1 MKLSVAL
8 AFGAT
13 ILVTTVARAETA
25 WVGNSFAVR
34 APSYCG
40 NTIGK
45 GDTSRVI
52 YRPASTTLGNGTDS
66 HLAILSQRAA
76 FAARV
81 TGGVVKTGVTYTPLW
96 IGSQLNTDKDNTAWT
111 STISSWTMTPATLTA
126 TTDSAEVTFTI
137 VKYYGKSG
145 CDVTFHASLERAP

>member
-1 MKLSVAL
+1 MKLTVAL

-25 WVGNSFAVR
+25 WVGNSFAMT

-40 NTIGK
+40 STVGS
-45 GDTSRVI
+45 GDSNRII
-52 YRPASTTLGNGTDS
+52 YHPAGAALSNGTDS
-66 HLAILSQRAA
+66 HLAIVGQRSV
-76 FAARV
+76 FVARV
-81 TGGVVKTGVTYTPLW
+81 AGGLAKTGATYSPLW
-96 IGSQLNTDKDNTAWT
+96 VGSQLNTDKDYTAWT

-137 VKYYGKSG
+137 VKYYGKTG
-145 CDVTFHASLERAP
+145 CDVTFHANLERAP